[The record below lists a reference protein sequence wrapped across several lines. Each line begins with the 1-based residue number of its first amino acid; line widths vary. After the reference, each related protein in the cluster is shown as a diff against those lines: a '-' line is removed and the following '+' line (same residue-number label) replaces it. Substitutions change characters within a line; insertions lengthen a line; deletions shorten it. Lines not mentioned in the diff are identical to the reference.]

1 MPALVVIVGPIA
13 SGKSTVA
20 GGLGERFRACGRPV
34 AVLDLDELVETIGGF
49 VGLSAERFRLAQVV
63 FGRLVGA
70 WLDQG
75 FDVIAHGPFFDRD
88 EDEAL
93 LHAIP
98 AGVTPRRVLL
108 HATLAVAL
116 ERVRAD
122 PERLLSSYPDVLK
135 ATYERVDELLSQMP
149 PSEWAFDTTTTDA
162 ATIVDDLA
170 VSILDFSG
178 RPSVEGGD
186 GGGAVV

>member
-1 MPALVVIVGPIA
+1 MGRLSAVPTLVVIVGPIA

-20 GGLGERFRACGRPV
+20 GGLGERFRACGRRV

-49 VGLSAERFRLAQVV
+49 VGLSGERFRQAQVV
-63 FGRLVGA
+63 FGQLVGA

-88 EDEAL
+88 EDQAL

-98 AGVTPRRVLL
+98 GGVRPRRVLL
-108 HATLAVAL
+108 RTTFVVAL

-122 PERLLSSYPDVLK
+122 PERVLSSYPDVLK
-135 ATYERVDELLSQMP
+135 ATYDRVDELLSQMP
-149 PSEWAFDTTTTDA
+149 PSEWAFDTTATDA
-162 ATIVDDLA
+162 ATIIDELA
-170 VSILDFSG
+170 GSILG
-178 RPSVEGGD
+178 
-186 GGGAVV
+186 